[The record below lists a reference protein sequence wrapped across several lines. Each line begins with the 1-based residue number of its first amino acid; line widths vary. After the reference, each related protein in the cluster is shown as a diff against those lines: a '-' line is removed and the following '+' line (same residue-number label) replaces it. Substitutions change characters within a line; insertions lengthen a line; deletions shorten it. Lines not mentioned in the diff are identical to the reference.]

1 MTKIR
6 LWIYGAVVAVAA
18 LIGSWLHILG
28 RRHEQRKA
36 DRRNTDAM
44 KNAKEIRHDLQTSD
58 DQRLID
64 ILSGR
69 VRK

>member
-6 LWIYGAVVAVAA
+6 LWIYGAVAFVAA
-18 LIGSWLHILG
+18 LVGAWLHILG

-36 DRRNTDAM
+36 DRRNTSAM
-44 KNAKEIRHDLQTSD
+44 KEAKEIRHDLQTSD

>member
-6 LWIYGAVVAVAA
+6 LWIYGAVVFVAA

-36 DRRNTDAM
+36 DRRNTSAM
-44 KNAKEIRHDLQTSD
+44 KDAKDIRHELQTSD
-58 DQRLID
+58 DTRLVD